1 MIGLQQVEHDH
12 ESDIW
17 CQRCVE
23 LQELSANDNQWTT
36 KSEKNIT
43 IMKHTHV
50 KLYL

>member
-36 KSEKNIT
+36 NSEKKYNDYET
-43 IMKHTHV
+43 
-50 KLYL
+50 YSC